1 MLVIMYSG
9 TVSGVEGVPVEIE
22 VLICPGPASFNA
34 VGLSANEGNRLEE
47 RVSEVISNSGYHFP
61 QAQIT
66 VRPAFAGFPDGGSA
80 CDLAVATGILL
91 VSGQINTPDELD
103 GAVILGELSHDGS
116 VCQTNGILPMLEMAR
131 EQHCRSVFIPAVNAV
146 EAMLLEGITIYPV
159 ERLEQ
164 LVAHLNKERPIEPC
178 MQASFPG
185 NVNEGICQHDMA
197 EIRGQ
202 EHVKRAL
209 EVAAS
214 GGHHILLSGA
224 AGSGRRLLA
233 STFPSILPPLTGEE
247 ILEIASIYSVNGML
261 PQDLSLIS
269 RRPFR
274 VPHAH
279 ASSVELTGGGSPAR
293 PGEVSLAHQ
302 GVLFLDDLS
311 LFGSHA
317 LEPLYLS
324 LGEKR
329 VRLQWQQQ
337 VIFYPARTLLIATLK
352 PCPCGFRND
361 LIQECIC
368 TTSALEL
375 YQKRISGLLPGCFD
389 IFVEVPSIAYE
400 KLASKRQAE
409 TSAVIRDR
417 VQAARE
423 RQRERFKGSKL
434 TCNAEMGPDEVREF
448 CQTDPSGEK
457 LLSAATRQLH
467 LSARGYHRVLR
478 LARTIADLAGSEM
491 IMANHLAEAIQ
502 YRPGMGL

>member
-1 MLVIMYSG
+1 
-9 TVSGVEGVPVEIE
+9 
-22 VLICPGPASFNA
+22 
-34 VGLSANEGNRLEE
+34 
-47 RVSEVISNSGYHFP
+47 
-61 QAQIT
+61 
-66 VRPAFAGFPDGGSA
+66 
-80 CDLAVATGILL
+80 
-91 VSGQINTPDELD
+91 
-103 GAVILGELSHDGS
+103 
-116 VCQTNGILPMLEMAR
+116 
-131 EQHCRSVFIPAVNAV
+131 
-146 EAMLLEGITIYPV
+146 
-159 ERLEQ
+159 
-164 LVAHLNKERPIEPC
+164 
-178 MQASFPG
+178 
-185 NVNEGICQHDMA
+185 
-197 EIRGQ
+197 
-202 EHVKRAL
+202 
-209 EVAAS
+209 
-214 GGHHILLSGA
+214 
-224 AGSGRRLLA
+224 LLA

-389 IFVEVPSIAYE
+389 IFVEVPRIAYE